1 MNTRHADTRS
11 QQRGIPPL
19 VSQWLDQ
26 YGREEYDGRGGIR
39 LYFDKRSIR
48 AMERDLGREPV
59 RRMDSYLR
67 CYKLVSPLDGVNLTV
82 GHRRNHVRRK

>member
-1 MNTRHADTRS
+1 MNTRHATTRS

-26 YGREEYDGRGGIR
+26 YGREEYDGRGGLW

-59 RRMDSYLR
+59 RRMESYLNSFKILSI
-67 CYKLVSPLDGVNLTV
+67 CDGATITV
-82 GHRRNHVRRK
+82 GHRQSHIRRK

>member
-1 MNTRHADTRS
+1 MNTRHAVTRS

-26 YGREEYDGRGGIR
+26 YGRKEYDGRGGLW

-48 AMERDLGREPV
+48 AMERELGREPV
-59 RRMDSYLR
+59 RRMESYFR
-67 CYKLVSPLDGVNLTV
+67 CYKIVSICDGATLTV
-82 GHRRNHVRRK
+82 GHRRYHVWRK